1 VKPKPPSAAKAKPQQ
16 DDFIAQQGPA
26 FLAHLLRRLS
36 DELVQGA
43 ALWYPTVGVTA
54 PPRTISTLLALDD
67 LGPLGVT
74 ELAALLRQSH
84 PLVITWIR
92 ELTSLSFV
100 ATKADPKDR
109 RRSLIALTAKGR
121 AQVDRVRAALVVM
134 ERASMQLLDQAG
146 DGLLA
151 ALWRMENASRDRP
164 FAELLQRLQQVPS
177 PRRSRVT
184 SPDRLA

>member
-1 VKPKPPSAAKAKPQQ
+1 VKPTPSSAAKPKPQQ
-16 DDFIAQQGPA
+16 DDFIAKQGPA

-74 ELAALLRQSH
+74 ELASLLRQSH

-100 ATKADPKDR
+100 AAKADPQDR
-109 RRSLIALTAKGR
+109 RRSLITLTAQGR
-121 AQVDRVRAALVVM
+121 TQVDRVRAALVVM
-134 ERASMQLLDQAG
+134 ERASMQLLDEGGA
-146 DGLLA
+146 GLLG
-151 ALWRMENASRDRP
+151 ALWRMENACRDRP
-164 FAELLQRLQQVPS
+164 FAELLQRLHREPP
-177 PRRSRVT
+177 PRRPRAAK
-184 SPDRLA
+184 PG